1 MSMRTLFRP
10 IDESFICQYLHNW
23 SVKHAPLC
31 LSSDSGMRFT
41 FRLCLSFSC
50 SLSVFRLN
58 NVPEQFCGCIIITFK
73 TWMMIWSVIAVKG
86 SFIEWMS
93 ITRNRKMWLS
103 CGHRIFNIFNRVIF
117 RRNHFTVLDRLIGL
131 NKQERKRQM
140 HTKHLRHNHR
150 LNKLAGCFAVC
161 VLVWNVWSIDS
172 TTNENSTH
180 NKSNRWQTKIKCREC
195 FTQQIVHYKQPHIV
209 I

>member
-131 NKQERKRQM
+131 NKQERKRRM
-140 HTKHLRHNHR
+140 HTQHKTLTSRSQAKQIGWLFRCVRARLKRMKHRQHDEWE
-150 LNKLAGCFAVC
+150 F
-161 VLVWNVWSIDS
+161 D
-172 TTNENSTH
+172 
-180 NKSNRWQTKIKCREC
+180 
-195 FTQQIVHYKQPHIV
+195 TQQVK
-209 I
+209 